1 MSWFQNLT
9 SALSSGGS
17 SNTPAPG
24 TQSFGADGA
33 PIQTN
38 EVAPAPAPAGN
49 QGTSNTTS
57 APASASIEDLLF
69 SPAQEPNNSA
79 PAPAATPAPN
89 NQAPGDVELAPGLT
103 SKQLIG
109 NLQSVNFLGTI
120 PKETLTAALG
130 GDETAFSQVISNVAQ
145 LSAAI
150 AVQQSLTANKAALD
164 KRFADLDGTLN
175 SKIGESKYADVLN
188 DPKFSNP
195 FVKPL
200 AENLV
205 GRLRA
210 RDASITPDQ
219 IKQVLPSLIEH
230 AMKQMS
236 QNNSS
241 PASQPNKQSGTSKPT
256 EVNIDELFS

>member
-9 SALSSGGS
+9 SALGSGGS
-17 SNTPAPG
+17 ENNSAPAAAP
-24 TQSFGADGA
+24 TQSFGANGA
-33 PIQTN
+33 PVSDDTKS
-38 EVAPAPAPAGN
+38 APAPAPEAN
-49 QGTSNTTS
+49 NGTP

-69 SPAQEPNNSA
+69 APTPA
-79 PAPAATPAPN
+79 PAPAPAPAQPEPN
-89 NQAPGDVELAPGLT
+89 KNSGDTELAPGLT

-150 AVQQSLTANKAALD
+150 AVQQSLIANKAALD

-236 QNNSS
+236 QSNSS